1 MSEPGTLPDGP
12 VRPVAA
18 ALARY
23 AGLLGAV
30 LLTVAGWLGGALPDA
45 PPVTRFADLWRAPHG
60 PPVLAC
66 WLAGTVLLVGA
77 WWSLRWGAPSTR
89 WAYLTAGLWLL
100 PLLAAPP
107 LGSRDVYSYACQGWS
122 WTHGADPYRVGVA
135 AAGCPWTD
143 AVPPIWRDTPAP
155 YGPFFVLLAGLAVL
169 AGGGLVGAL
178 VALRVV
184 AVAGVLLAAFCLPG
198 LAHAAGVPARR
209 ATWLVLACPLV
220 GVHLVAG
227 AHNDALGLG
236 LVLCGLLVLL
246 RRPGRPGVL
255 LLAGALLG
263 LAVAVKAV
271 AVVVLPFA
279 ALVALPTRSPRA
291 GAAGLGG
298 AAPDRL
304 PRRDSAGLGGAAPDR
319 FPRRGAAGL
328 GGAAPVA
335 PVRALL
341 GAGAWLAGGALAALL
356 TTSLATGL
364 GLGWL
369 GGLARSGDSQ
379 QWTSP
384 PTAVGFVVDYAGGL
398 FGREPDAVPVARLVA
413 LAVLAVLLVA
423 LWWRSW
429 TALRRPGVVREP
441 AASTAPLSTPA
452 SPPES
457 ASPSESASLSAVAR
471 ARVALLGA
479 GLALAAT
486 VLLAPVFHP
495 WYAVWP
501 LALLA
506 VATRSPART
515 AWFVAPCALAGLLVL
530 PDGTN
535 LARFTKA
542 PGAIAMTALV
552 LAAAAAAIRA
562 ARAAPTTRRPGPV

>member
-1 MSEPGTLPDGP
+1 MSEPGTPADGP

-30 LLTVAGWLGGALPDA
+30 LLTVAGWLGGALPDT
-45 PPVTRFADLWRAPHG
+45 PPVTRLADLWRAPHG
-60 PPVLAC
+60 PLVLAC

-77 WWSLRWGAPSTR
+77 WWSLRWGAPSAR

-155 YGPFFVLLAGLAVL
+155 YGPLFVLLAGLAVL
-169 AGGGLVGAL
+169 ASGGLVGAL

-184 AVAGVLLAAFCLPG
+184 AVAGVLLTALCLPG
-198 LAHAAGVPARR
+198 LARAAGVPARR
-209 ATWLVLACPLV
+209 AAWLVLACPLV

-227 AHNDALGLG
+227 AHNDALALG

-255 LLAGALLG
+255 LLAGLLLG

-279 ALVALPTRSPRA
+279 ALVAAPGRSPRP
-291 GAAGLGG
+291 GAAGLAG
-298 AAPDRL
+298 AVP
-304 PRRDSAGLGGAAPDR
+304 AAR
-319 FPRRGAAGL
+319 
-328 GGAAPVA
+328 
-335 PVRALL
+335 VRALL
-341 GAGAWLAGGALAALL
+341 GAGAGLAGGALAALL
-356 TTSLATGL
+356 ATSLAAGL

-398 FGREPDAVPVARLVA
+398 FGREPDAVPAARLVA
-413 LAVLAVLLVA
+413 LALLAVLLVA
-423 LWWRSW
+423 LWWWAW
-429 TALRRPGVVREP
+429 TVLRGPGAAREP
-441 AASTAPLSTPA
+441 ASALKPVPAPMPLSAAQP
-452 SPPES
+452 
-457 ASPSESASLSAVAR
+457 AVA
-471 ARVALLGA
+471 APRVALLGA

-506 VATRSPART
+506 AATRSPART

-552 LAAAAAAIRA
+552 LAVAAAAIRA
-562 ARAAPTTRRPGPV
+562 ARPRPARQSGLP

>member
-1 MSEPGTLPDGP
+1 MPVSEPGGTLPDGP

-45 PPVTRFADLWRAPHG
+45 PPVTRFADVWRAPHG

-66 WLAGTVLLVGA
+66 WLAGAVLLAGA

-178 VALRVV
+178 VALRVA
-184 AVAGVLLAAFCLPG
+184 AVAGVLLAALCLPG
-198 LAHAAGVPARR
+198 LAHAAGVPPRR

-227 AHNDALGLG
+227 VHNDALALG
-236 LVLCGLLVLL
+236 LVLSGLLVLL

-279 ALVALPTRSPRA
+279 ALVALPGRPPRP
-291 GAAGLGG
+291 GATGLGG
-298 AAPDRL
+298 VAA
-304 PRRDSAGLGGAAPDR
+304 DR
-319 FPRRGAAGL
+319 FPRRDGAGL
-328 GGAAPVA
+328 GGVAPERFVQRDGARLGGAARAA

-341 GAGAWLAGGALAALL
+341 GAGAWLAGGVLAALL
-356 TTSLATGL
+356 ATSLATGL

-398 FGREPDAVPVARLVA
+398 FGREPDAVPVARLAA

-441 AASTAPLSTPA
+441 AASTVPLPTPG

-457 ASPSESASLSAVAR
+457 ASPSAVAR

-552 LAAAAAAIRA
+552 LAVAAVAIRA
-562 ARAAPTTRRPGPV
+562 ARAARATRPRPAR